1 MNQEEWIEANAE
13 RAARASLWASDELYA
28 LLGGEP
34 DYNRLRAELAEEME
48 HLELRWRYPS
58 S

>member
-1 MNQEEWIEANAE
+1 VNTEEWIDANEE
-13 RAARASLWASDELYA
+13 RAAKAVLLASDELYG

-34 DYNRLRAELAEEME
+34 DFERLRAELAQEME
-48 HLELRWRYPS
+48 HLELTWRYPS

>member
-1 MNQEEWIEANAE
+1 MMTCLRES
-13 RAARASLWASDELYA
+13 RAFASDELYG

-34 DYNRLRAELAEEME
+34 DFERLRAELAQEME
-48 HLELRWRYPS
+48 HLELTWRYPS